1 MFNKVYSFMQR
12 KLDRCMIWVHS
23 HTRLSKVC
31 VVNGVSIKLETS
43 NVREFSRATSYVT
56 KEPETI
62 SWLDMYLGSGGVL
75 YDVGANIGQYSL
87 YIALK
92 SKGKVHVYSFEPESQ
107 NYAALNRNIYLNN
120 VSDYVT
126 SLCLA
131 IADRARIDSFNVH
144 GDLRAGEAI
153 HQFGSTV
160 DAFGIRFNPVHKQG
174 GMGVSL
180 DDLHF
185 LYGLDFPHCVKIDVD
200 GLESAV
206 IRGASKIIND
216 ARLQSVLIEITEV
229 PSRKAE
235 VDFIYDVFKNA
246 GFRLAKKAP
255 AQVHDPNYL
264 SFNAIFCR

>member
-1 MFNKVYSFMQR
+1 MVAKVYSFIQR
-12 KLDRCMIWVHS
+12 KLDKCIIWVHNA
-23 HTRLSKVC
+23 TRINKVC
-31 VVNGVSIKLETS
+31 VVNGVSIKIETS
-43 NVREFSRATSYVT
+43 NVREFSRVTSYVT

-62 SWLDMYLGSGGVL
+62 SWLDTYFGSGGVL

-92 SKGKVHVYSFEPESQ
+92 SKGKVHVYSIEPESQ

-120 VSDYVT
+120 VSDYIT

-131 IADRARIDSFNVH
+131 IADRTRIDSFNVH

-160 DAFGIRFNPVHKQG
+160 NACGISFNAIHRQG
-174 GMGVSL
+174 MLGVSL

-185 LYGLDFPHCVKIDVD
+185 LYGLDFPRCVKIDVD

-216 ARLQSVLIEITEV
+216 ARLQSALIEITEV
-229 PSRKAE
+229 PGRKAE

-246 GFRLAKKAP
+246 GFGLAKKVP
-255 AQVHDPNYL
+255 AQVHDPNYP